1 MDPAQLTGAA
11 LVLGAGAL
19 GYFCARVPASPIV
32 EPPSGDADGAS
43 RAGGADSEGT
53 AGTTGTADAAGAD
66 ETGRGR
72 AIREQLKVH
81 TALPSAMR
89 TFVPRRVAKSE
100 VSVRD

>member
-72 AIREQLKVH
+72 AIREQLKVRRPC
-81 TALPSAMR
+81 AAMR
-89 TFVPRRVAKSE
+89 TFVPHRVEKSE